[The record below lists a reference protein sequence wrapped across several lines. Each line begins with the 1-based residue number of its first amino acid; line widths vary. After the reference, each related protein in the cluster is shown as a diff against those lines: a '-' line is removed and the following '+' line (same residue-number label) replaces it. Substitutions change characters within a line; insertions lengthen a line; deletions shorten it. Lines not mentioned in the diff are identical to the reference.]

1 MLFSGLCG
9 VCYGVPVLVGEMR
22 ERECVCW
29 GWCVGSK
36 NEAEEMQPVFMM

>member
-22 ERECVCW
+22 ERERV
-29 GWCVGSK
+29 CVGGGVLDQKMKQRKCNPCS
-36 NEAEEMQPVFMM
+36 